1 MIALSIAFDRIG
13 LNYDYKLKSLE
24 NEIIK
29 VVFIKL

>member
-1 MIALSIAFDRIG
+1 MIALSIVFDRIG
-13 LNYDYKLKSLE
+13 LNYDYKLIFLE